1 MAEFTPDLL
10 LRPAGEAAHRIARAF
25 LDDAAA
31 AAARLADA
39 ADAEAL
45 HDFRVAIRRLR
56 VTVRTYPALRASVS
70 KKLRRRL
77 RKQTT

>member
-25 LDDAAA
+25 LDAA